1 MHDGDIDVTEDL
13 GKMQT
18 QTWSKMAIVRFA
30 WKRTVDVTEDLGKMQ
45 TQTWSKMAFVR
56 DAWKRIVDHAKT
68 HKEL

>member
-1 MHDGDIDVTEDL
+1 
-13 GKMQT
+13 MQT